1 MAEHEAESITGLVRG
16 ILDDTRD
23 LIREELALARAEIRE
38 EISAVQTVGVAFGGA
53 AVAATIGI
61 VLLCIALGSAL
72 AYALNWPAWAGY
84 GIVAVVLLGTAF
96 ALVQY
101 GRTRLAQV
109 RALPKTT
116 ETVKENLA
124 WMQSKSGG
132 K

>member
-1 MAEHEAESITGLVRG
+1 MAEHEAESVGGLVRG

-38 EISAVQTVGVAFGGA
+38 EMSAMQTVGIAFGAASVGA
-53 AVAATIGI
+53 MIGI
-61 VLLCIALGSAL
+61 VLLGVALGGAL

-84 GIVAVVLLGTAF
+84 GLVALLLLAGAF
-96 ALVQY
+96 GLVQD
-101 GRTRLAQV
+101 GRRRLAHV